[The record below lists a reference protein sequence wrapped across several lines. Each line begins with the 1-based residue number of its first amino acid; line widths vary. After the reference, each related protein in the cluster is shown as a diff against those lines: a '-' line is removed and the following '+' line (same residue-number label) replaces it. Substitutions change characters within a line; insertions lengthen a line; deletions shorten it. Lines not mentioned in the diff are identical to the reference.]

1 MNQNKRE
8 ASKKPVLQG
17 KKEAYEEPVLVKHE
31 LLRDI
36 TAKGS
41 GGHHHL
47 PKHLPHLPL

>member
-1 MNQNKRE
+1 MNQKKRE
-8 ASKKPVLQG
+8 AYEKPVLQS

-41 GGHHHL
+41 GGGHHH
-47 PKHLPHLPL
+47 PKHEPHGPR

>member
-1 MNQNKRE
+1 MNQKKRKTSE
-8 ASKKPVLQG
+8 KPVPQS

-41 GGHHHL
+41 GGGHHH
-47 PKHLPHLPL
+47 KHEHHGPR